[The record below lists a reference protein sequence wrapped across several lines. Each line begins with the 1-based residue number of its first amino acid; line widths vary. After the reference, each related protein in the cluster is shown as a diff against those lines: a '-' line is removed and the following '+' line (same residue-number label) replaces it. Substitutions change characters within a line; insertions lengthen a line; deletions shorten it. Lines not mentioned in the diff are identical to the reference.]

1 MKSKVVSIIRSCSN
15 IMKLELQAMDLIK
28 PIASVKKLSMAL
40 MLASDL
46 PVCAVG
52 DEKRLM
58 QIILNIVGNG
68 VKFTKEGHVSIIA
81 SVAKLDS
88 LRDWR
93 PPEFYPMQSD
103 GHFYLRVQVGIIP
116 YQNKNRRQ

>member
-1 MKSKVVSIIRSCSN
+1 
-15 IMKLELQAMDLIK
+15 MDLIK

-40 MLASDL
+40 ILASDL
-46 PVCAVG
+46 PICAVG

-58 QIILNIVGNG
+58 QILLNIVGNG

-93 PPEFYPMQSD
+93 PNEFYPMQSD

-116 YQNKNRRQ
+116 YG